1 MSAIHQLSA
10 ISARTALAAHSTISE
25 QREQANIMSK
35 FEYVDLA
42 DRFAARVR
50 YVAAG
55 DRHGASRPGLDALV
69 IGDPEGTALVLEG
82 TPDQLRAFVVK
93 LAEQVALAGS
103 GPEPIA
109 RVPISGRQ
117 EPDGYQHYTAADA
130 EAEASGYDPDA
141 DEAERCDECGQMIP
155 GGFGVSRAH
164 LESCSMYGADEP
176 GWTATGPTGQKG

>member
-1 MSAIHQLSA
+1 
-10 ISARTALAAHSTISE
+10 
-25 QREQANIMSK
+25 MSK

-42 DRFAARVR
+42 DRFAAGVR
-50 YVAAG
+50 DVAAG
-55 DRHGASRPGLDALV
+55 DRRGASRPGLDALV

-82 TPDQLRAFVVK
+82 TPGQLRAFVVK

-103 GPEPIA
+103 GPEPSA

-117 EPDGYQHYTAADA
+117 EPDGCQL
-130 EAEASGYDPDA
+130 
-141 DEAERCDECGQMIP
+141 IP

-176 GWTATGPTGQKG
+176 AGTATGPAGQEG